1 MAKIVEGEINNS
13 RSAANAL
20 QDVLDMGFFET
31 STIKIAS
38 TDHAVE
44 GSIYVSKG
52 SAIKGAA
59 LVETMENGRDAKGY
73 AALRKLLGLKQAY
86 FQYETG
92 GDHTLAIESEGL
104 NVDIS
109 LLIEHMPNLPAE
121 APSQFKSNETIPPN
135 AKQRFDIPDA
145 AELKGLSKPVVEKA
159 DPDKVVRG
167 EKRMRKLAKRD
178 MLFKGPVALALM
190 LVMIAGVWHYFGDQI
205 MAGLQPHSKASAAKH
220 KQNKRAH

>member
-1 MAKIVEGEINNS
+1 MAKIVEGQINSN
-13 RSAANAL
+13 RSAAHAL
-20 QDVLDMGFFET
+20 QEVLDMGFFET

-59 LVETMENGRDAKGY
+59 LVETGESGREAKGY
-73 AALRKLLGLKQAY
+73 QALRKLLALKQAY

-104 NVDIS
+104 NVDIG
-109 LLIEHMPNLPAE
+109 LLIEHLPNLPAE

-135 AKQRFDIPDA
+135 AKQRFEIPDA
-145 AELKGLSKPVVEKA
+145 AELKGLTKPVVEKA

-167 EKRMRKLAKRD
+167 EKRMRNLARRD
-178 MLFKGPVALALM
+178 MLFKGPVLLAVM
-190 LVMIAGVWHYFGDQI
+190 LVMIVGIWHYFGAQI
-205 MAGLQPHSKASAAKH
+205 MTSFLPKAKAPVTKAKQH
-220 KQNKRAH
+220 KRSH